1 MVKCA
6 RDYTT
11 INSQPSIDPLK
22 NLIKSIVSLYG
33 SAEEIDDMFYYG
45 VFCKPQNY
53 ANFKFESSEDYKF
66 EVPSILI
73 DGVTSEKSRM
83 KYVNTLITKL
93 MKENEKKPEWMKYVE
108 MNIVCNEYGQAPSTF
123 LHIIPKDEKYR
134 DLSNRLIEF
143 LYSPNLVIT
152 MI

>member
-11 INSQPSIDPLK
+11 INSQPSIDALK

-33 SAEEIDDMFYYG
+33 VAEQIDDMFYYG

-53 ANFKFESSEDYKF
+53 ANYKF
-66 EVPSILI
+66 DKGNNYEFEIPSIL
-73 DGVTSEKSRM
+73 TSGYASEDARIE
-83 KYVNTLITKL
+83 YVNMLI
-93 MKENEKKPEWMKYVE
+93 MKIMRENEKKPEWMKFVE
-108 MNIVCNEYGQAPSTF
+108 MNIVCNDYGQAPSTF
-123 LHIIPKDEKYR
+123 LHIIPKEEKYR

-143 LYSPNLVIT
+143 LYSPNMVIT
-152 MI
+152 MV